1 MTWWWGKD
9 HRKTNRWGSRGRR
22 KENEFRSAMIWIFIS
37 AKENPVVFSESQF
50 SQWQL
55 HSWITKLTII
65 ALSKNKQST
74 PQYAVNK
81 LWKISKSPGPE
92 GNAAGLQGDMA
103 NFYKHLNCDPVR
115 SPSIALFALSVKCH
129 LSLAYWTRGS
139 MPSPLGSYKHCTL
152 KGFTSKATGHIWC
165 MITEKVA

>member
-1 MTWWWGKD
+1 M
-9 HRKTNRWGSRGRR
+9 N
-22 KENEFRSAMIWIFIS
+22 FIS
-37 AKENPVVFSESQF
+37 AKENPVIFSESQF

-92 GNAAGLQGDMA
+92 GNAAGLQRDMA
-103 NFYKHLNCDPVR
+103 NFYKHLNCDPMR
-115 SPSIALFALSVKCH
+115 SPSIALFALSVRCH

-139 MPSPLGSYKHCTL
+139 IAKPTGELQTRHPQRTYKQSNGTHLVHDYRKGLVVGTL
-152 KGFTSKATGHIWC
+152 TLQAGLVILC
-165 MITEKVA
+165 